1 MVAFPTL
8 GSRPSSSSTA
18 ANTPG
23 CIGSPWASSIWSNG
37 GLPNAFDTKARSN
50 NGNGSTTK
58 SGSGLLADSSVPDAS
73 SHTLA
78 QQRQDAF
85 RNSAQN
91 TFGSAQPQ
99 IIIQHPPN
107 AVYGTGFG
115 RNAATSSSKAPV
127 NLNSTSRSGF
137 DNFAASTA
145 FYGADTP
152 PNVYTKFDRPS
163 VSQSLRQAGADHST
177 WAEPPTNLTFGSAT
191 QTALPA
197 PRNNSFSDSRN
208 GNESKALSTLNYT
221 HASQQEFTP
230 ANSSR
235 VLVKSQLPAQADS
248 FIPQFGQLS
257 LDNGRRDSIG
267 RRLGTNVD
275 ANFVPAGQHSN
286 YSNGYSTARDYD
298 ASAYYP
304 TNSFQSS
311 RHASQYSIHDMQN
324 MNYQFDPNSSCYD
337 FQYDQR
343 LAQPQCYSTD
353 GRRDSVHGRDMQLYN
368 CVATAL
374 QNANGRTINQ
384 NELMYAMQRDPN
396 VMQLMMSLS
405 GQYNG
410 YTHVPHNMV
419 LVNGTTA
426 MYGSGHSPHMVGHN
440 PRTII
445 HELAPGSGI
454 RSVVLDDFITSL
466 PKHSKR
472 WELKDVYGH
481 IVEFCGDRD
490 PSKFLQTKLE
500 TANSEEKE
508 RVFNEVLPN
517 ALQLMKD
524 CFGNYVI
531 QKLFEHCDQKQ
542 KKTLADKMK
551 GHVVELSNS
560 QYGCRVV
567 QKALEHILIDQ
578 QAELVSE
585 LEHNVLDCV
594 RNNNG
599 NHVVQVAIVQ
609 CPSSTIRFI
618 VQALKGQVFDLA
630 SHGYGCRVIQRCL
643 EKCLPADKRAIMDE
657 LKDGI
662 TYLIPEQYGNYVVQH
677 IVEHGAAED
686 RELVLNTVRRN
697 LRAFSCNRYASNVVE
712 KCVMFSN
719 DHWRRRILE
728 SLILEP
734 RREGKSLIFTLV
746 CDQFGNY
753 VIQKLLDHLNE
764 PDYGL
769 LLEHLQPEL
778 RGARNTNCGKQVMAI
793 EKKMHR
799 YGPRGYALHCQHRI
813 GSCSHLTGSAT
824 PSLTTDSRSVQ
835 TSYPPSYNG
844 DATEGATNSRKGSE
858 PSSEASVTA

>member
-1 MVAFPTL
+1 MAPFSTL

-23 CIGSPWASSIWSNG
+23 CIGTPWASNIWGNG
-37 GLPNAFDTKARSN
+37 GLAGTFDTKARSN
-50 NGNGSTTK
+50 NGSGFTTK
-58 SGSGLLADSSVPDAS
+58 TGSGLLAESSVPDAS
-73 SHTLA
+73 NHTLSH
-78 QQRQDAF
+78 QRQDAF
-85 RNSAQN
+85 RSSAQN
-91 TFGSAQPQ
+91 AFGSAQPQ
-99 IIIQHPPN
+99 VTAQHPSEF
-107 AVYGTGFG
+107 VSGTGFG
-115 RNAATSSSKAPV
+115 RNAATFSSKAPV

-137 DNFAASTA
+137 DNVAASSA
-145 FYGADTP
+145 FYGADAP

-163 VSQSLRQAGADHST
+163 VSQPLRLAGNDHSP
-177 WAEPPTNLTFGSAT
+177 WAEPLANISFGSTT
-191 QTALPA
+191 QTALPGS
-197 PRNNSFSDSRN
+197 RNNSFSNSRHS
-208 GNESKALSTLNYT
+208 NESSAFSTVNHT

-230 ANSSR
+230 TNSSR
-235 VLVKSQLPAQADS
+235 LLVKNQLPAQADS
-248 FIPQFGQLS
+248 FIPQFSQLS
-257 LDNGRRDSIG
+257 LENDRRGSSGRS
-267 RRLGTNVD
+267 LGSNVD
-275 ANFVPAGQHSN
+275 ANFVPAGQYSN
-286 YSNGYSTARDYD
+286 YSNGYSSPAHYD
-298 ASAYYP
+298 VSAYYQP
-304 TNSFQSS
+304 NSFQAS
-311 RHASQYSIHDMQN
+311 RHASQYSIHDTQN
-324 MNYQFDPNSSCYD
+324 LNGHFDPISQYYD
-337 FQYDQR
+337 CQYDQR
-343 LAQPQCYSTD
+343 LAQQQCYSTD

-368 CVATAL
+368 CVASAL
-374 QNANGRTINQ
+374 QNPNGRAINQ
-384 NELMYAMQRDPN
+384 NDLMYVMQRDPN
-396 VMQLMMSLS
+396 VMQLVMSLS
-405 GQYNG
+405 NQFNG
-410 YTHVPHNMV
+410 YTHGPQTIAITNSNTSMHGN
-419 LVNGTTA
+419 A
-426 MYGSGHSPHMVGHN
+426 HSPHLGGHN
-440 PRTII
+440 PRAII

-454 RSVVLDDFITSL
+454 RSVVLDDFLLTQ

-585 LEHNVLDCV
+585 LENNVLECV

-677 IVEHGAAED
+677 IVEHGAEED
-686 RELVLNTVRRN
+686 RELVLDTVRRN
-697 LRAFSCNRYASNVVE
+697 LRSFSCNRYASNVVE

-719 DHWRRRILE
+719 DHWRRCILQ
-728 SLILEP
+728 SLILHP

-753 VIQKLLDHLNE
+753 VI
-764 PDYGL
+764 
-769 LLEHLQPEL
+769 
-778 RGARNTNCGKQVMAI
+778 RRCF
-793 EKKMHR
+793 
-799 YGPRGYALHCQHRI
+799 
-813 GSCSHLTGSAT
+813 
-824 PSLTTDSRSVQ
+824 
-835 TSYPPSYNG
+835 
-844 DATEGATNSRKGSE
+844 
-858 PSSEASVTA
+858 

>member
-1 MVAFPTL
+1 MVPFSTL
-8 GSRPSSSSTA
+8 GSRPNRSSTA

-23 CIGSPWASSIWSNG
+23 CIGPPWASNIWGNG
-37 GLPNAFDTKARSN
+37 GFTFDKAKSN
-50 NGNGSTTK
+50 IDNGLTTK
-58 SGSGLLADSSVPDAS
+58 TGSGLLADSSVPDAS
-73 SHTLA
+73 NHTLS
-78 QQRQDAF
+78 QLRQDASK
-85 RNSAQN
+85 NNAQN

-99 IIIQHPPN
+99 IIAQNPSN
-107 AVYGTGFG
+107 SAYGPGFS
-115 RNAATSSSKAPV
+115 RSAAPFSSKSTV
-127 NLNSTSRSGF
+127 DLNSTSRSGF
-137 DNFAASTA
+137 DTIAASSA
-145 FYGADTP
+145 FYGADAP

-163 VSQSLRQAGADHST
+163 VSQPSRQVGNDHSS
-177 WAEPPTNLTFGSAT
+177 WAEAPAHTPFGSTT
-191 QTALPA
+191 QSAFPG
-197 PRNNSFSDSRN
+197 SRN
-208 GNESKALSTLNYT
+208 SSLSNSRHSNDSSTFSTVNYL
-221 HASQQEFTP
+221 HASKQEFIP
-230 ANSSR
+230 ATSSR
-235 VLVKSQLPAQADS
+235 ALVKNQLPAQADA
-248 FIPQFGQLS
+248 FIPRFGQLS
-257 LDNGRRDSIG
+257 LNNDRRGSSG
-267 RRLGTNVD
+267 RRLGSND
-275 ANFVPAGQHSN
+275 DSGFAPSGQHSN
-286 YSNGYSTARDYD
+286 YGNGLPSAAHYD
-298 ASAYYP
+298 VTAYYQP
-304 TNSFQSS
+304 NSFQVP
-311 RHASQYSIHDMQN
+311 RHASQYSFHDMQN
-324 MNYQFDPNSSCYD
+324 LNYQFDPNSQYYD
-337 FQYDQR
+337 CQYDDR
-343 LAQPQCYSTD
+343 LAHPQPYFVD

-368 CVATAL
+368 CVASAL
-374 QNANGRTINQ
+374 QNANGRVINQ

-396 VMQLMMSLS
+396 VMQLVVSLS
-405 GQYNG
+405 NQYNG
-410 YTHVPHNMV
+410 YTHMPHI
-419 LVNGTTA
+419 NGNTA
-426 MYGSGHSPHMVGHN
+426 MHGNGHMIGHN
-440 PRTII
+440 PRAIV

-454 RSVVLDDFITSL
+454 RSVVLDDFLLTQS
-466 PKHSKR
+466 KQHNKR

-643 EKCLPADKRAIMDE
+643 EKCLPADKRAIMNE

-662 TYLIPEQYGNYVVQH
+662 AYLIPEQYGNYVVQH
-677 IVEHGAAED
+677 IVEHGAEED

-719 DHWRRRILE
+719 DHWRRCILE
-728 SLILEP
+728 SLILYP
-734 RREGKSLIFTLV
+734 RHEGKSLIFTLV

-753 VIQKLLDHLNE
+753 VIRKC
-764 PDYGL
+764 
-769 LLEHLQPEL
+769 LERFFL
-778 RGARNTNCGKQVMAI
+778 GVI
-793 EKKMHR
+793 
-799 YGPRGYALHCQHRI
+799 
-813 GSCSHLTGSAT
+813 
-824 PSLTTDSRSVQ
+824 D
-835 TSYPPSYNG
+835 
-844 DATEGATNSRKGSE
+844 
-858 PSSEASVTA
+858 